1 MVKLPPLSLYI
12 HIPWCVQKCPYCDFN
27 SHALKGE
34 VPHDDYVQHLLND
47 LDNDVA
53 NAQRIIICNDEV
65 YNDEVRRTLLRQAA
79 PPGMKVNVVNIE
91 KAVAVYHNPQYQDET
106 VFYLFTRP
114 QDALAMVRQGVKI
127 DTLNIGGMAWRPGKK
142 QLTKAV
148 SLDDDDINAF
158 HELNNLGVILD
169 LRVVASDPSINIIDK
184 INEQLIA
191 N

>member
-1 MVKLPPLSLYI
+1 MNITLARIDDRLI
-12 HIPWCVQKCPYCDFN
+12 HGQVTTVWSK
-27 SHALKGE
+27 
-34 VPHDDYVQHLLND
+34 
-47 LDNDVA
+47 VA

-79 PPGMKVNVVNIE
+79 PPGMKVNVANIE

-114 QDALAMVRQGVKI
+114 QDALAMVRRGVKI
-127 DTLNIGGMAWRPGKK
+127 DTLNIGGMARRPGK

>member
-1 MVKLPPLSLYI
+1 MNITLARIDDRLI
-12 HIPWCVQKCPYCDFN
+12 HGQVTTVWSK
-27 SHALKGE
+27 
-34 VPHDDYVQHLLND
+34 
-47 LDNDVA
+47 VA

-91 KAVAVYHNPQYQDET
+91 KAIAVYHNPQYQDET

-127 DTLNIGGMAWRPGKK
+127 GTLNIGGMAWRPGKK

-148 SLDDDDINAF
+148 SLDDDINAF
-158 HELNNLGVILD
+158 HELNNLGIILD

>member
-1 MVKLPPLSLYI
+1 
-12 HIPWCVQKCPYCDFN
+12 
-27 SHALKGE
+27 
-34 VPHDDYVQHLLND
+34 
-47 LDNDVA
+47 
-53 NAQRIIICNDEV
+53 
-65 YNDEVRRTLLRQAA
+65 
-79 PPGMKVNVVNIE
+79 
-91 KAVAVYHNPQYQDET
+91 
-106 VFYLFTRP
+106 
-114 QDALAMVRQGVKI
+114 MVRQGKI
-127 DTLNIGGMAWRPGKK
+127 DTLNIGGMAWRPGK

>member
-1 MVKLPPLSLYI
+1 MNITLARIDDRLI
-12 HIPWCVQKCPYCDFN
+12 HGQVTTVWSK
-27 SHALKGE
+27 
-34 VPHDDYVQHLLND
+34 
-47 LDNDVA
+47 VA

-127 DTLNIGGMAWRPGKK
+127 GTLNIGGMAWRPGKK

-148 SLDDDDINAF
+148 SLDDDINAF
-158 HELNNLGVILD
+158 HELNNLGVIMD

>member
-1 MVKLPPLSLYI
+1 MNITLARIDDRLI
-12 HIPWCVQKCPYCDFN
+12 HGQVTTVWSK
-27 SHALKGE
+27 
-34 VPHDDYVQHLLND
+34 
-47 LDNDVA
+47 VA

-114 QDALAMVRQGVKI
+114 QDALAMVR
-127 DTLNIGGMAWRPGKK
+127 GGKNRHPEYWRHGWRPGK